1 MLKLFT
7 HTDLDGIGCALVAY
21 DLLGKDAVHVEFCEN
36 SEVDR
41 RVTAFL
47 DSSETSNYD
56 EIIISDLSVS
66 DRVAQ
71 RIDNM
76 IKSSELTYHV
86 ALLDHHITAL
96 PLNKYE
102 WCRVNEHYPS
112 LPWKD
117 GVVKSCGT
125 MMVCD
130 KLASNPTYIR
140 SNCEAL
146 LEKNY
151 LWQFVNLV
159 RSWDTWDWKGDAVNG
174 DSAKKLNDLFHIRG
188 RDKFIEETLQKFESK
203 NKFELFSNEDE
214 LLLEQRDVEINRY
227 IAQKDSQMRKIITQ
241 WGIAGYVFAEQYV
254 SQLGNQLCIL
264 HPDIKFSIMVD
275 MSCNSISLRSAENG
289 ADVSEIAKHFGGG
302 GHKHAAG
309 FNFDKGLYSKVLGVI
324 LGDEF

>member
-7 HTDLDGIGCALVAY
+7 HTDLDGVGCAIVAY
-21 DLLGKDAVHVEFCEN
+21 DLLGKDSVDVEFCEN
-36 SEVDR
+36 SEVDSK
-41 RVTAFL
+41 VTAFL
-47 DSSETSNYD
+47 DGSEVSDYD
-56 EIIISDLSVS
+56 DIIISDLSVS
-66 DRVAQ
+66 DSVAQ

-76 IKSSELTYHV
+76 MKSSEITYRV
-86 ALLDHHITAL
+86 ALLDHHISAL

-102 WCRVNEHYPS
+102 WCKVNEHYPS

-125 MMVCD
+125 LMVCD
-130 KLASNPTYIR
+130 TLATNQTYIR
-140 SNCEAL
+140 SSEIL

-159 RSWDTWDWKGDAVNG
+159 RSWDTWDWIGDAING
-174 DSAKKLNDLFHIRG
+174 KSAKKLNDLFRLKG
-188 RDKFIEETLQKFESK
+188 RDKFIEETIQKFESK
-203 NKFELFSNEDE
+203 TKFEPFSKYDE
-214 LLLEQRDVEINRY
+214 LLLEQHDVEINRY

-241 WGIAGYVFAEQYV
+241 WGIAGYVFAEEYI
-254 SQLGNQLCIL
+254 SQLGNQLCTL
-264 HPDIKFSIMVD
+264 HPDIKFSIMID
-275 MSCNSISLRSAENG
+275 MSYNSVSLRSAENG

-309 FNFDKGLYSKVLGVI
+309 FNFDKGLSSKVLGVI